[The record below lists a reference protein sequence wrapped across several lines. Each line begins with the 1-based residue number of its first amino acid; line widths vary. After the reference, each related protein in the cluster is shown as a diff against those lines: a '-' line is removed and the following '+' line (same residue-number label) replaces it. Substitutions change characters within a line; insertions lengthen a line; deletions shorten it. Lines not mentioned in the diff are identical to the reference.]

1 MSIPSVMVFLTLVLK
16 PAVSRWSNIALGS
29 VYTVV
34 MLITLPA
41 AWLFYIYLGV
51 LEVVL
56 TGLIVWHAWTWPRQ
70 EAM

>member
-1 MSIPSVMVFLTLVLK
+1 MVFLTLVLK

-41 AWLFYIYLGV
+41 A
-51 LEVVL
+51 
-56 TGLIVWHAWTWPRQ
+56 
-70 EAM
+70 